1 MSATIVCGTDG
12 SSEAQR
18 AASVAARL
26 ARDLK
31 SPALLVHVEEDAR
44 KRPFGLRWP
53 RPGRATRKRKMLR
66 ATAEECCFPSETN
79 LRLKRGDP
87 ASELLALAEKEDAEL
102 VVVSARGRG
111 PAGPALLGGTASA
124 LMRGCPCPVV
134 VVPTKSIPPLDTD
147 GMRSVV
153 CGVEGGQSDLRALR
167 FGADFAARLGGEL
180 HAVHGYDTN
189 GAPGTTTV
197 ESAGLRDDEL
207 HTAALRTLTLA
218 LIQAGVEARRH
229 VLALPL
235 HQALERVAREERAGL
250 IAVGPREHG
259 GPTPVAIR
267 LAVEG
272 STALAV
278 LPREA
283 KLEAGSGHYELA
295 AGPA

>member
-26 ARDLK
+26 ARDLN
-31 SPALLVHVEEDAR
+31 SAAVLVHVDEDAP
-44 KRPFGLRWP
+44 KRPFELRWP
-53 RPGRATRKRKMLR
+53 RPGRATRRRKMLR
-66 ATAEECCFPSETN
+66 AIAEECCFPSETG

-87 ASELLALAEKEDAEL
+87 ASELLAVAEKDDAEL

-124 LMRGCPCPVV
+124 LMRSCPCPVV
-134 VVPTKSIPPLDTD
+134 VVPTKSIPPLDTE

-153 CGVEGGQSDLRALR
+153 CGVEGGETDVRALR
-167 FGADFAARLGGEL
+167 LAADLAARLGGDL
-180 HAVHGYDTN
+180 HAVHGYESE
-189 GAPGTTTV
+189 GPTTV
-197 ESAGLRDDEL
+197 EPARQPDDER
-207 HTAALRTLTLA
+207 HTAALRHLTLA
-218 LIQAGVEARRH
+218 VIQAGVGEARRH

-235 HQALERVAREERAGL
+235 HEALERVAQQERAGL
-250 IAVGPREHG
+250 IVVGPPEHG

-272 STALAV
+272 STALAA
-278 LPREA
+278 LPTEA
-283 KLEAGSGHYELA
+283 DLEAGSGHYELA
-295 AGPA
+295 ASAA